1 MRDCECAENCYLQ
14 EIAKLSDELAAA
26 RKFGGDDP
34 AAWLGP
40 DRLTVTLAEQ
50 GAGRHAT
57 VSGAGVWDAKLKDLH
72 V

>member
-1 MRDCECAENCYLQ
+1 MLWW
-14 EIAKLSDELAAA
+14 
-26 RKFGGDDP
+26 

-57 VSGAGVWDAKLKDLH
+57 VSGVGTWEAKVKDLH